1 MPEVAHLAEDGVK
14 DVHVGGE
21 IDPWRSVIRELLVG
35 LPLIVEGVQLHPHIR
50 RMTFPAK
57 TIILIRG
64 QFKLLSCR
72 SPPYI
77 RLARFASIS

>member
-14 DVHVGGE
+14 DVHVRGE
-21 IDPWRSVIRELLVG
+21 IDPWRSVIRELLIG
-35 LPLIVEGVQLHPHIR
+35 LPLIVESVQLHPHVR

-64 QFKLLSCR
+64 HFKLLSCR
-72 SPPYI
+72 SLFYI
-77 RLARFASIS
+77 RFANIS